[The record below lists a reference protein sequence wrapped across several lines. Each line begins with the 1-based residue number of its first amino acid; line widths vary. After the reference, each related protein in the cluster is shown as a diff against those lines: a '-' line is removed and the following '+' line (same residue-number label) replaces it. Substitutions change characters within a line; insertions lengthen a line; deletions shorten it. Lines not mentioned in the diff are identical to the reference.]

1 MKNSIKRLLSVFLPS
16 VILAASPLGSQAT
29 VVFYDDFNSYVN
41 GNLAGLTA
49 NAVGQGT
56 WAQTGGSAVTPVQVN
71 NGTVVLGTSGQDV
84 YAPLT
89 SPISITD
96 GSTFYIGAT
105 VDLTAAQTTGDYFLH
120 WTPTVGNSSIF
131 PERLFVKSSGAG
143 FVFGYDGSSGGT
155 VNYSPTVLNFGTS
168 YRVVLAYTGVNGTL
182 NDTFALYVNPT
193 DTSVEGNNT
202 AYLTS
207 GYVGTGAESTTVA
220 GINLRQGSGSSAP
233 SVILDNLTV
242 ATLFSDAAPAAPVPE
257 PSSVAIIVMGGFAGL
272 VALRRKR

>member
-29 VVFYDDFNSYVN
+29 VVFYDDFNSYNNVN
-41 GNLAGLTA
+41 L
-49 NAVGQGT
+49 VGQGT
-56 WAQTGGSAVTPVQVN
+56 WAQTSTSAATPVQVN

-105 VDLTAAQTTGDYFLH
+105 VDLTAAQATGDYFLH
-120 WTPTVGNSSIF
+120 WTPIVGSSTIF

-155 VNYSPTVLNFGTS
+155 VNYSSTVLSLNTS
-168 YRVVLAYTGVNGTL
+168 YRIVLAYTGVNGAL

-220 GINLRQGSGSSAP
+220 GINLRQGTAGSAP

-242 ATLFSDAAPAAPVPE
+242 ATLFSDAASAAPVPE
-257 PSSVAIIVMGGFAGL
+257 PTTFIAGAL
-272 VALRRKR
+272 LLLPFGANTLRILRRKATA

>member
-1 MKNSIKRLLSVFLPS
+1 MKNSIKCLLSVLLPG
-16 VILAASPLGSQAT
+16 VILTSFPLGSQAT
-29 VVFYDDFNSYVN
+29 VYFYDDFNSYAN
-41 GNLAGLTA
+41 GNLAGTTQ
-49 NAVGQGT
+49 NGVGQGT
-56 WAQTGGSAVTPVQVN
+56 WAQTSTSATTPVQVN

-105 VDLTAAQTTGDYFLH
+105 VDLTDAQSTGDYFLH
-120 WTPTVGNSSIF
+120 WTPIVGSSTIF
-131 PERLFVKSSGAG
+131 TERLFAKSSGAG
-143 FVFGYDGSSGGT
+143 FVFGYDASSGGT
-155 VNYSPTVLNFGTS
+155 VNYSSTVLNFNTS

-182 NDTFALYVNPT
+182 NDTFALYVDPI

-220 GINLRQGSGSSAP
+220 GINLRQGTAANAP

-242 ATLFSDAAPAAPVPE
+242 ATLFNEAAPVPE
-257 PSSVAIIVMGGFAGL
+257 PSSVALFVMGGFAGL

>member
-1 MKNSIKRLLSVFLPS
+1 MKNSVKRLLSVFLPS

-29 VVFYDDFNSYVN
+29 VVFYDDFNSYNN
-41 GNLAGLTA
+41 GNL
-49 NAVGQGT
+49 VGQGT
-56 WAQTGGSAVTPVQVN
+56 WAQTGTIATSPVQVSG
-71 NGTVVLGTSGQDV
+71 GTVVLGTSGQDV

-105 VDLTAAQTTGDYFLH
+105 VDLTAAQATGDYFLH
-120 WTPTVGNSSIF
+120 WTPTVGNSTIF
-131 PERLFVKSSGAG
+131 PERLFAKSSGAG
-143 FVFGYDGSSGGT
+143 FVFGYDASSGGT
-155 VNYSPTVLNFGTS
+155 VNYSPTVLSLNTS
-168 YRVVLAYTGVNGTL
+168 YRIVLAYTGVNGAL

-193 DTSVEGNNT
+193 DTLVEGNNT

-220 GINLRQGSGSSAP
+220 AINLRQGSASSAP

-242 ATLFSDAAPAAPVPE
+242 ATLFSDAAPVAPVPE
-257 PSSVAIIVMGGFAGL
+257 PSTIAFFVMGGFAGL